1 MSMHIGAKYGEIAPE
16 VLLPGDPLRAQY
28 IAEYYLEDAVCFNQ
42 IRGMYGYTGSYK
54 GNRVSV
60 MATGMGVPSLM
71 IYATELCEEY
81 GCKKLVRVGTSGA
94 FREDVLMGD
103 LVLSMATSTTSAINQ
118 YNLPGVY
125 APAADFELL
134 DKAYH
139 LAKEQDYRIHVGNT
153 ICNDHFY
160 IKDKLEFSKKW
171 AEYGILASEQEGAGL
186 YTVAALQK
194 VQALMI
200 TTIVLNL
207 YRPQEQMSPEVKE
220 RGLDQMVTIGL
231 ETLLD

>member
-1 MSMHIGAKYGEIAPE
+1 MSMHIGAKSDEIAPE
-16 VLLPGDPLRAQY
+16 ILLPGDPLRAQY

-42 IRGMYGYTGSYK
+42 IRGMYGYTGTYK

-94 FREDVLMGD
+94 FLEDVQVGD
-103 LVLSMATSTTSAINQ
+103 MVLSMATSTTSAINL
-118 YNLPGVY
+118 YNLPGIY
-125 APAADFELL
+125 APVADFALL

-139 LAKEQDYRIHVGNT
+139 FAMEQDYRVHVGNT

-160 IKDKLEFSKKW
+160 IKNKLEFSKQW

-186 YTVAALQK
+186 YTVAALQG

-207 YRPQEQMSPEVKE
+207 YRPQEQMSAEVKE
-220 RGLDQMVTIGL
+220 RGLDQMVTVGL
-231 ETLLD
+231 ETLIG